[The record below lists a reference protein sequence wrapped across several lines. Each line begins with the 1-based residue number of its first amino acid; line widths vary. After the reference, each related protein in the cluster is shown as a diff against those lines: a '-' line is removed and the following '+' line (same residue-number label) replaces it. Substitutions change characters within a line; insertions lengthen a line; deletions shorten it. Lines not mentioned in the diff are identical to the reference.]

1 MSMRRA
7 NAATLSIILVAVLAA
22 SCTDEPGPRPTPS
35 TTSPSP
41 PPSPLPTQGVVARD
55 SFDRPDGPI
64 GTADVG
70 GGWTEIHDSWSVRDR
85 QARAAKASSSSYG
98 YATLLTGVSDGYVVE
113 ADVTLSPTFQRAAPG
128 LLANYADN
136 ENYLFTKVEV
146 TEAHPDGFI
155 AVGDQL
161 EGVVRST
168 LCQKS
173 HLGLQN
179 GGTYHLSLR
188 RSGKDVQGTVEA
200 EDGTEL
206 GTCAITLDAEQ
217 LRAYGVATN
226 FGLRVKIVSD
236 EDDGRSRWDEFR
248 VTAR

>member
-1 MSMRRA
+1 MVMPRMI
-7 NAATLSIILVAVLAA
+7 AAALSILAVLLAG
-22 SCTDEPGPRPTPS
+22 SCTDEPTEPRPTAAS
-35 TTSPSP
+35 SP
-41 PPSPLPTQGVVARD
+41 PPASPLPTQGVVARD
-55 SFDRPDGPI
+55 TFDRSDGPI

-70 GGWTEIHDSWSVRDR
+70 GGWTEIHDSWSVRDH

-98 YATLLTGVSDGYVVE
+98 YATLVTGVSDGYVVE

-173 HLGLQN
+173 HLGLKN
-179 GGTYHLSLR
+179 GETYHLSLR
-188 RSGKDVQGTVEA
+188 RDGKDVQGTVES

-217 LRAYGVATN
+217 LSAYGDATA
-226 FGLRVKIVSD
+226 FGLRVKIVGD
-236 EDDGRSRWDEFR
+236 EDDGRSRWDDFT

>member
-1 MSMRRA
+1 MVMPRTI
-7 NAATLSIILVAVLAA
+7 AAALSILALVLAG
-22 SCTDEPGPRPTPS
+22 SCTDEPLEPPPTAAS
-35 TTSPSP
+35 SP
-41 PPSPLPTQGVVARD
+41 PPASPLPTQGVVARD
-55 SFDRPDGPI
+55 TFDRPDGPI

-70 GGWTEIHDSWSVRDR
+70 GGWTEIHDSWSVRDH
-85 QARAAKASSSSYG
+85 QARAAKASESSYG
-98 YATLLTGVSDGYVVE
+98 YATLVTGVSDGYVVE

-128 LLANYADN
+128 LLANYADD

-146 TEAHPDGFI
+146 TEGHPDGFI

-173 HLGLQN
+173 HLGLEN
-179 GGTYHLSLR
+179 GETYHLSLR
-188 RSGKDVQGTVEA
+188 RSGTDVQATVES

-217 LRAYGVATN
+217 LGAYGEATA
-226 FGLRVKIVSD
+226 FGLRVKIVGD
-236 EDDGRSRWDEFR
+236 EDDGRSRWDEFT

>member
-1 MSMRRA
+1 MSTTRA
-7 NAATLSIILVAVLAA
+7 MATILSVAAVVATG
-22 SCTDEPGPRPTPS
+22 SCTDERPEPRPTAAPSPS
-35 TTSPSP
+35 TA
-41 PPSPLPTQGVVARD
+41 SPLPTQGVVARD
-55 SFDRPDGPI
+55 TFDRPDGPI

-70 GGWTEIHDSWSVRDR
+70 GGWTEIHDSWSVRDH

-98 YATLLTGVSDGYVVE
+98 YATLVTGVSDGYLVE
-113 ADVTLSPTFQRAAPG
+113 ADVTLSPTFERAAPG

-161 EGVVRST
+161 QGVVRST

-173 HLGLQN
+173 HLGLKN

-188 RSGKDVQGTVEA
+188 RAGEDVQGTVETA
-200 EDGTEL
+200 DGTEL

-217 LRAYGVATN
+217 LSAYGEATA
-226 FGLRVKIVSD
+226 FGLRIKIVGD
-236 EDDGRSRWDEFR
+236 EDDGRSRWDDFT